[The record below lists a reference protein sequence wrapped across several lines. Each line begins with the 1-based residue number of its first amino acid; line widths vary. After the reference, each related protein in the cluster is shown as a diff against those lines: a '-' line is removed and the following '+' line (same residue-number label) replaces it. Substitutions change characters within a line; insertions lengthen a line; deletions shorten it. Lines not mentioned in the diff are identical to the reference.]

1 MDRFTLP
8 PDIIEPANPNKP
20 LELYVFV
27 DPLCHDCWE
36 LQPIIRK
43 LQIEYGKYFTLRFI
57 IRTKLRLIESEQL
70 KEDEEFCHPLLPSI
84 AIKAAEFQGKKA
96 GNRFLSKIQEAFF
109 LEHKNVTKL
118 NCLMTVAEKARLDM
132 NEFIQDLNSP
142 EVVKAY
148 QCDLYIS
155 REMEVD
161 IVPSIVY
168 FNEHIEDEGVK
179 VSGCYQY
186 AVYEKVLEEMIGS
199 ELIRN
204 DPPELDVLLSQYE
217 SLATKEIAAIY
228 EISEKA
234 AERELK
240 KRMLQQNIE
249 CQAFKSTKIW
259 RTKKLKTT

>member
-20 LELYVFV
+20 IELYVFV

-43 LQIEYGKYFTLRFI
+43 LQIEYGKYFTLRYI
-57 IRTKLRLIESEQL
+57 IRTKLRLIESEQP
-70 KEDEEFCHPLLPSI
+70 EEHEEFCHPLLPSI

-96 GNRFLSKIQEAFF
+96 GNLFLSKIQEAFF

-118 NCLMTVAEKARLDM
+118 GCLLTVAEKSRLDM
-132 NEFIQDLNSP
+132 EEFVQDLNSP
-142 EVVKAY
+142 EVLKSF

-161 IVPSIVY
+161 VVPSIVY
-168 FNEHIEDEGVK
+168 FNERIEDEGLK
-179 VSGCYQY
+179 VSGSYPY
-186 AVYEKVLEEMIGS
+186 TVYEKILEELIGS
-199 ELIRN
+199 ELVRN
-204 DPPELDVLLSQYE
+204 EPPELDVLLTQYD

-228 EISEKA
+228 QISEKA

-249 CQAFKSTKIW
+249 CEAFKNTKLW
-259 RTKKLKTT
+259 RTKKFKTT